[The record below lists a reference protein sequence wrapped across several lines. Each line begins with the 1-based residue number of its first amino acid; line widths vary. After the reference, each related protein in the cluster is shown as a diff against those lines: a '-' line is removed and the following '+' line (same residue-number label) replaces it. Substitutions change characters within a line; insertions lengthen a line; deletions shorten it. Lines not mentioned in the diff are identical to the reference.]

1 MVEELGNTKNKKRIQ
16 GKKKIMK
23 EKSEERQ
30 NWQQAASETR
40 FFLKGEDKGKLEN
53 KKSG

>member
-1 MVEELGNTKNKKRIQ
+1 
-16 GKKKIMK
+16 MK
-23 EKSEERQ
+23 EKRERQ

-53 KKSG
+53 